1 MRVFGISPAP
11 KQSISISNLF
21 RNYGE
26 LSTTEANLLYALQK
40 IRDQQDHFYCNA
52 LRFLYRDGELS
63 DEGLENG
70 LTHVEDWMAEKTM
83 KEIAADME
91 EKNSKQAHFCGN

>member
-1 MRVFGISPAP
+1 MVVSSETYVRLTAEDVG
-11 KQSISISNLF
+11 KLDVVQSSI
-21 RNYGE
+21 E
-26 LSTTEANLLYALQK
+26 EATSHRQLVRGA
-40 IRDQQDHFYCNA
+40 IDHFYCNA

-91 EKNSKQAHFCGN
+91 ELNSKQANFCGN

>member
-1 MRVFGISPAP
+1 MVVSSETYIRLTEEDRGKLDLV
-11 KQSISISNLF
+11 QSSLEKATPHRQLVRGAI
-21 RNYGE
+21 
-26 LSTTEANLLYALQK
+26 
-40 IRDQQDHFYCNA
+40 DHFYCNA
-52 LRFLYRDGELS
+52 LRFLYRDGELT

-91 EKNSKQAHFCGN
+91 EINVK